1 MDGTIE
7 AKNVATED
15 RQHAD
20 TAQQRADRE
29 RSLDAMHVLE
39 ATAGRP
45 APGREEEWRAALAEA
60 VRGLE
65 QTFEEQRASYTD
77 PTGLMAQIARDEPH
91 LRTWV
96 RQLEHRWDELA
107 DTGRRLRES
116 TEASG
121 SWSVADLRE
130 QLRWLMS
137 ALHHHR
143 AREADIVFEALGCD
157 LGQTADDRSHAV
169 DQAGQES
176 S

>member
-1 MDGTIE
+1 
-7 AKNVATED
+7 VAIED
-15 RQHAD
+15 RQHGD
-20 TAQQRADRE
+20 MTQQRADRE

-39 ATAGRP
+39 ATAGRA

-60 VRGLE
+60 VLALE
-65 QTFEEQRASYTD
+65 QTFVEQRASYTD

-107 DTGRRLRES
+107 DTARRLRES

-143 AREADIVFEALGCD
+143 AREADIVFDALGCD
-157 LGQTADDRSHAV
+157 LGQTPDDSRHGV
-169 DQAGQES
+169 GLMGDGS